1 MSIHNLV
8 HLCLLFAFVPFY
20 FFFSIANMKLEINGR
35 SVSII
40 SEAVGGTNVDNCPH
54 ACTMKPCGVLAQ
66 CVPNLESY
74 ECQCNPSNLQCN
86 QAEELSVQQNHPT
99 TTAATTFINTLAGND
114 FSKDKLTTNGET
126 VSCPL
131 ISTFAN

>member
-1 MSIHNLV
+1 MCIFWFICRYLFWFS
-8 HLCLLFAFVPFY
+8 LLFL
-20 FFFSIANMKLEINGR
+20 SIANMKLEINGR

-86 QAEELSVQQNHPT
+86 QAEELSVQQSHPT
-99 TTAATTFINTLAGND
+99 TIAAATSINTMAGDD
-114 FSKDKLTTNGET
+114 FSTDKITTNAET
-126 VSCPL
+126 VSRTL
-131 ISTFAN
+131 IWPQHFH